1 MPTLLLRL
9 AGPLQ
14 SWGIGSRFSFR
25 DTALEPTKSGVL
37 GLLCAAADIPR
48 EDDETLAQLTELQ
61 MGVRVDREGR
71 LVQDFHTVGGGQVGG
86 RPHGVA
92 RANGGKPTTV
102 LSRREYLADAD
113 FLVGLQHT
121 DCKLLTRLDEAL
133 QRPVWPLCLGR
144 HGFVPA
150 LPPRIGVVEQELAEA
165 LGQWPWRPRQGE
177 TPSANGLRLVLE
189 TEEPA
194 AETRCDVPVSFR
206 HDARRFRLR
215 RVHTTWIRLRAH
227 TRAGEINLGS

>member
-25 DTALEPTKSGVL
+25 DTSLEPTKSGVL
-37 GLLCAAADIPR
+37 GLLCAAAGIPR
-48 EDDETLAQLTELQ
+48 EDDEALVQLTELQ
-61 MGVRVDREGR
+61 MGVRVDREGWV
-71 LVQDFHTVGGGQVGG
+71 VQDFHTVGGGQVAQ

-113 FLVGLQHT
+113 FLVGLQHS
-121 DCKLLTRLDEAL
+121 DRELLKRLNQAL

-144 HGFVPA
+144 RCFVPA
-150 LPPRIGVVEQELAEA
+150 LPPGVGVAEKELEEA
-165 LGQWPWRPRQGE
+165 LRRYPWRPRPRE
-177 TPSANGLRLVLE
+177 AVPSDGLRLVLE
-189 TEEPA
+189 TQDPA
-194 AETRCDVPVSFR
+194 GAARCDVPVSFR

-215 RVHTTWIRLRAH
+215 RVVTTWLRAEEV
-227 TRAGEINLGS
+227 RLGS